1 MKFLFDDESFSF
13 ETLRTTGFAAY
24 GAADLGEILVTAD
37 AITGGDEER
46 RMRNT
51 GTLRVLVLGATGFT
65 GSAVAMA
72 LEAMPGRAVTV
83 RASRDRATV
92 KQWLKEGREAVQ
104 IDLDDPDTFP
114 AALKGIDRVFLMTG
128 YTSAMNHQTKTLV
141 DAAEDAGVSFLVHLG
156 VFSDGRSTDPHFA
169 WHELVERYIV
179 GSKLAWANVHPH
191 VFMENLLTINRLR
204 DGQMVWPMGDKQVGW
219 IANDDIAAVAAKV
232 LAEGPGMHA
241 GKDYFLST
249 DLLNGA
255 QVAEVLTAVLGQKI
269 PAHVL
274 TPADLLHMIEAGEDI
289 TPATMDAAYA
299 ASTLTWVRQTYEGRM
314 RYSAVTTS
322 TVQDL
327 LGREPIHLSSWA
339 SAHRQELLNQL
350 P

>member
-1 MKFLFDDESFSF
+1 
-13 ETLRTTGFAAY
+13 
-24 GAADLGEILVTAD
+24 
-37 AITGGDEER
+37 
-46 RMRNT
+46 MRNT
-51 GTLRVLVLGATGFT
+51 DTPRVLVLGATGRT
-65 GSAVAMA
+65 GSAVAKA

-83 RASRDRATV
+83 RASRDRTTV
-92 KQWLKEGREAVQ
+92 ERWLKEGKEAVH

-114 AALKGIDRVFLMTG
+114 GALEGIDRVFLMAG
-128 YTSAMNHQTKTLV
+128 YTSAMNNQTKTLV

-169 WHELVERYIV
+169 WHELVERYIA
-179 GSKLAWANVHPH
+179 GSKLAWANLHPH

-219 IANDDIAAVAAKV
+219 IANNDIAAVAAKI
-232 LAEGPGMHA
+232 LAEGPETHA

-255 QVAEVLTAVLGQKI
+255 QVAEVLSAALGREILTQ
-269 PAHVL
+269 VL
-274 TPADLLHMIEAGEDI
+274 TPDDLLRMVEAGVSVS
-289 TPATMDAAYA
+289 PSNMDAAYA
-299 ASTLTWVRQTYEGRM
+299 ASTLTWARQTYEGRM
-314 RYSAVTTS
+314 DYSAVTTS

-339 SAHRQELLNQL
+339 SAHRQELLDQL